1 VTDDEAVAFVRKQGV
16 VLQAARGP
24 VPSLAEAIVGGPI
37 RGSWWGHPKGH
48 DIYRAA
54 EAVCDSEEVL
64 VCKLIDGKVTYVH
77 RRLWPALVKLAAR
90 FQKEQLAKVRNEHTP
105 SGAHRLR
112 REAFPTWVPREVM
125 REAEKLAVS
134 DAEAMLRPVL
144 APMSR
149 SSSPLR
155 APRRAGAA
163 GPTRGRSRAS
173 RPGSRSSE

>member
-1 VTDDEAVAFVRKQGV
+1 VTEDEAVAFVRKHGV

-54 EAVCDSEEVL
+54 EAVGDSEEVL

-77 RRLWPALVKLAAR
+77 RRLWPALVKLAGR
-90 FQKEQLAKVRNEHTP
+90 FKKGQLAKVRNEHTP

-112 REAFPTWVPREVM
+112 REAFPSWVPREVM

-134 DAEAMLRPVL
+134 DAEALLRPVL
-144 APMSR
+144 AAASR
-149 SSSPLR
+149 STSPLR